1 MRIFMTGGTSG
12 IGLEAARALLAQDG
26 VDLTIAARRPE
37 AVPSA
42 LRGKA
47 RIAPVHLES
56 LASVRDLAESLGT
69 EAPFDALLLN
79 AGVQCT
85 SPMTSQDGFE
95 LTFAVNHLAHYL
107 LARLLV
113 PSMAQG
119 GRIIFTASG
128 THDPAEKTSV
138 PPPRHADAAKLADP
152 SQDAQRDANPMTAGR
167 RAYSSSKLC
176 NIMTARELSRRLQP
190 SRPDIA
196 VTAFDPGFTP
206 GTGLAR
212 NYPGPTGLLFKYLL
226 PLITRRGPG
235 VSTPAISGRL
245 LADLGTK
252 PAYAEAHGLYFAV
265 RSGVLRQLEP
275 SVLARDPAACAA
287 LWSDSARMTGLT
299 SEH

>member
-1 MRIFMTGGTSG
+1 MRILMTGGTSG

-42 LRGKA
+42 LKGKA
-47 RIAPVHLES
+47 RIAPVQLES
-56 LASVRDLAESLGT
+56 LASVRALAESVRA
-69 EAPFDALLLN
+69 EAPYDALLLN

-85 SPMTSQDGFE
+85 SQMTSQDGFE

-107 LARLLV
+107 LARLLL
-113 PSMAQG
+113 PTMAQG

-152 SQDAQRDANPMTAGR
+152 AQDPQRDANPMTAGR
-167 RAYSSSKLC
+167 RAYSASKLC
-176 NIMTARELSRRLQP
+176 NIMTARELSHRLAQ
-190 SRPDIA
+190 SRPDMA
-196 VTAFDPGFTP
+196 VMAFDPGFTP

-212 NYPGPTGLLFKYLL
+212 NYPGPVGLLFKYLL
-226 PLITRRGPG
+226 PLTTRRGPG
-235 VSTPAISGRL
+235 VSTPAVSGRL

-252 PAYAEAHGLYFAV
+252 PSYAGAHGLYFAV

-287 LWSDSARMTGLT
+287 LWSDSARLAGLT
-299 SEH
+299 SEL